1 MDFSE
6 FRPSFAHHPH
16 RIFNINSFLN
26 RLFLYHIIIIDFSE
40 FQPAFAHH
48 PPFARRRAVYFFS
61 FNCFFSESRPSF
73 ALHPSFAPSW
83 CLWIFFIF
91 HFIFVFFCPSRLSVF
106 SSRGQGWEAVFW
118 WIPCE
123 WFFSCVLTQDT
134 SGVPCEREIR
144 ERESAWEIL
153 CWLLWYEWARLVPKS
168 GRVRESWYYYY

>member
-73 ALHPSFAPSW
+73 ALHPSFAPS
-83 CLWIFFIF
+83 
-91 HFIFVFFCPSRLSVF
+91 
-106 SSRGQGWEAVFW
+106 
-118 WIPCE
+118 
-123 WFFSCVLTQDT
+123 
-134 SGVPCEREIR
+134 
-144 ERESAWEIL
+144 
-153 CWLLWYEWARLVPKS
+153 
-168 GRVRESWYYYY
+168 